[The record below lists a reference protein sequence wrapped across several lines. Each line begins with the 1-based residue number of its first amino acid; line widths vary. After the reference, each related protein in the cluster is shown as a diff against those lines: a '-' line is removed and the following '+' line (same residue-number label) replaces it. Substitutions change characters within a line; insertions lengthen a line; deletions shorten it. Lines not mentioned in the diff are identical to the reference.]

1 MAATPKADYGLDSPA
16 TVKSMFTRA
25 AWTLAFAVALFYVNH
40 AEYPGP
46 SARLLGVL
54 GGIGLAFLA
63 GGLVMV
69 WSSRVAKF
77 QVRDQILDAL
87 QLRGDERVLDL
98 GCGRGLMLTGAAKR
112 LKQGRVIGVDLT
124 GEAEAAKENAKVEGV
139 ADKVRIDVLAAGA
152 LLAAGAEKLVYQDG
166 QFDVAVSALA
176 LHAIGDAA
184 ARGHWVREMFRVL
197 KPGGRLAIF
206 DVLRAGEY
214 AEALRSAGALSVEV
228 SALRLLWCLPSRTV
242 TARKKD

>member
-1 MAATPKADYGLDSPA
+1 MAAAPKPDYGLDSPH
-16 TVKSMFTRA
+16 TVKSMFSRA

-40 AEYPGP
+40 SEYPGP
-46 SARLLGVL
+46 ADRLLGVL

-63 GGLVMV
+63 AGLVML

-98 GCGRGLMLTGAAKR
+98 GCGRGLMLTGVAKR
-112 LKQGRVIGVDLT
+112 LKQGRVTGVDLT
-124 GEAEAAKENAKVEGV
+124 GEAEAAKENAKLEGV
-139 ADKVRIDVLAAGA
+139 GDKVRVD
-152 LLAAGAEKLVYQDG
+152 LLAQDARKLAYPDG

-184 ARGHWVREMFRVL
+184 ARGQWVREMFRVL

-214 AEALRSAGALSVEV
+214 AEALRGAGALSVEV
-228 SALRLLWCLPSRTV
+228 SPMRLLWCLPSRTV
-242 TARKKD
+242 TARK